1 MKHAHKKRKHEKKD
15 DRQDTSVRVRGVQ
28 RKDPDPKRIG
38 EVVVALALAQAEKE
52 AREEQRRRDEPR
64 SA

>member
-1 MKHAHKKRKHEKKD
+1 MTHAHKKKKD
-15 DRQDTSVRVRGVQ
+15 DRRDGSVRVRGVQ

-38 EVVVALALAQAEKE
+38 EVVVALALAQAEKD
-52 AREEQRRRDEPR
+52 AREAKRRRDARR

>member
-1 MKHAHKKRKHEKKD
+1 MTQAHNKTSDEQP
-15 DRQDTSVRVRGVQ
+15 DRRVRVRGVQ
-28 RKDPDPKRIG
+28 RKDADPMRIG

-52 AREEQRRRDEPR
+52 AQEAKRRRDERR

>member
-1 MKHAHKKRKHEKKD
+1 MTQANKKMKDERP
-15 DRQDTSVRVRGVQ
+15 DRRVRVRGVQ

-52 AREEQRRRDEPR
+52 AQEAKHCRNNRR

>member
-1 MKHAHKKRKHEKKD
+1 MTRAHKRVKD
-15 DRQDTSVRVRGVQ
+15 ERPARRVRVRGVQ
-28 RKDPDPKRIG
+28 RNDPDPKRIG

-52 AREEQRRRDEPR
+52 AQEARRRRDGRR

>member
-1 MKHAHKKRKHEKKD
+1 MTQAHKKMKD
-15 DRQDTSVRVRGVQ
+15 ERPDRRVRVRGVQ

-52 AREEQRRRDEPR
+52 AQEAKRRRDERR